1 MGEGAFELE
10 VRTSHG
16 GDSIFYSSFTAITVH
31 FDFDLNCLQINKG
44 MATHHGGG
52 TKEHISKYNTEN
64 YKRSK
69 GSTGTNDKYLH
80 WFAFALC
87 AGNSAKVG
95 EVIKRSH
102 FASL

>member
-1 MGEGAFELE
+1 MEEGAFELE

-52 TKEHISKYNTEN
+52 TKEHISKYNTERTT
-64 YKRSK
+64 KDQK
-69 GSTGTNDKYLH
+69 GLLVQMISTCIGLRLPFMLVTVQKLE
-80 WFAFALC
+80 
-87 AGNSAKVG
+87 K
-95 EVIKRSH
+95 
-102 FASL
+102 